1 MTRKVGNILVQIA
14 QRAAS
19 HPSMEA
25 AVIGAVRA
33 TLPIVLEAVMRE
45 IHPGD
50 TLRLYV
56 PKTSSADRQARD
68 QRIGAALANGDAP
81 EVIANREK
89 ITTRH
94 VRNIRK
100 RIRGTL
106 LP

>member
-1 MTRKVGNILVQIA
+1 MKKAGNLLIQIA

-25 AVIGAVRA
+25 AVLGAVRA
-33 TLPIVLEAVMRE
+33 TLPVVLESVLRE

-50 TLRLYV
+50 TLRLYI
-56 PKTSSADRQARD
+56 PKTSSSSRIERD
-68 QRIGAALANGDAP
+68 QRIGAALANGEHPDL
-81 EVIANREK
+81 IAKRES

-106 LP
+106 IP